1 MPPGVTRDQEAFD
14 PDAVNI
20 QHVTVLEQHL
30 FVADGHLR
38 QLVEV
43 IDHLAAHL
51 AGQVAV
57 FRLADIQDRIAE
69 QPRAVGLH
77 RADMVGILMGDE
89 DLPDAFRIDA
99 EPAHLLFE
107 TIIVVS
113 GVKHEGGIALA
124 VEEDIRHPLAH
135 AGHMLVDPAR
145 LQRLEDL
152 LAPVHFA
159 HFFFLKF
166 RRFSGHLHVLL
177 FF

>member
-1 MPPGVTRDQEAFD
+1 
-14 PDAVNI
+14 
-20 QHVTVLEQHL
+20 
-30 FVADGHLR
+30 
-38 QLVEV
+38 
-43 IDHLAAHL
+43 
-51 AGQVAV
+51 
-57 FRLADIQDRIAE
+57 
-69 QPRAVGLH
+69 
-77 RADMVGILMGDE
+77 MVGILMGDE

-124 VEEDIRHPLAH
+124 VEEDIRHPFAH
-135 AGHMLVDPAR
+135 TGDVHPSR

-166 RRFSGHLHVLL
+166 RRFSGHLQVFL
-177 FF
+177 FFS